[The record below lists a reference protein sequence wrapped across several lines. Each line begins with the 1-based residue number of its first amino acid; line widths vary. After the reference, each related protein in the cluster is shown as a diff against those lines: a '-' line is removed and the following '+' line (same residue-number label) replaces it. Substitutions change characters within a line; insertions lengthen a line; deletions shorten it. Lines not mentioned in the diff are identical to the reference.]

1 LGRGRQ
7 VLADIGWAG
16 GKHWPVTAGVFDT
29 TTGALKFSRAQ
40 TLWHI
45 NMARLTRHMPAVAG
59 YRERLATLQ
68 GAWDSLALLSH
79 LGEDGTNLSGTR
91 QAFESLA
98 GDLVTQLEAE
108 THKKA
113 LLAVRARA
121 QVTIDIL
128 VRNLF
133 ERTADIGFLAGDES
147 LRRLAREIPELREA
161 AAQPEATMDDT
172 RAVGSAT
179 RALQR
184 RLGEFV
190 AKYSVYHN
198 VVVVSPQGE
207 VLAQLENGTAPAI
220 TRDPLIAATLTGE
233 RGYVETSRHSD
244 LVPEARRALIYSH
257 RIVGE
262 SGTLGVLCLCFRLED
277 ECEAIFARLRSPGDW
292 MVLALLDPQNE
303 VIATSDPYQLPLGA
317 RVPPGNADGGD
328 IVRFAGREFL
338 AVTREA
344 HPYQGYAGPK
354 WRGHV
359 MVPVERA
366 FESEG
371 QAADVGCTSAV
382 LTDLRSSAATFS
394 TALREIPRKADSVQ
408 RDLNRSVWNG
418 SVRLSLTDAG
428 DSRFAKALLREI
440 SNMGRKTQ
448 DVFEHSI
455 EELHETIVSS
465 VLHDSRFMASL
476 ASELLGRSLYERAN
490 DCRWWALD
498 STLVGHLTQ
507 VEGCDVAA
515 VGQVLSQI
523 NSLYTVYRRIVLLD
537 SERRVVATSRPD
549 DGHLSGMTMDAD
561 WAGVAGAQ
569 GYSVSGFEA
578 SVLYDNRPT
587 WIFAA
592 PVKSEQG
599 QVVGAVAVVFDSGPQ
614 LAAMLQDALP
624 RDERGHALPGCDAM
638 FLDRQGRVV
647 ASSSGSTEAYT
658 AAAESGMSGARVVKV
673 GEIYQAVGVQ
683 PDAGYR
689 EYPGL
694 GGCAVVS
701 IPIGK
706 VAEHQGAV
714 RGGLPQW
721 ASTARSSKQDILE
734 FATFAAGD
742 SWYGLPT
749 ANVVEA
755 ADARALQTLPTAEYW
770 CAGYLMFGGEPIAV
784 ADLAKVLGNPRT
796 EQERMVV
803 IVRVPGRAKPF
814 GLLVEV
820 LGDVAE
826 VPTDHLLSIDGSSEQ
841 LATLAIEP
849 AHANSPMVVILSPE
863 RLANL
868 FFGFQQAATQVA

>member
-1 LGRGRQ
+1 
-7 VLADIGWAG
+7 
-16 GKHWPVTAGVFDT
+16 
-29 TTGALKFSRAQ
+29 
-40 TLWHI
+40 
-45 NMARLTRHMPAVAG
+45 MPAVAG

-79 LGEDGTNLSGTR
+79 LSEDGTNLSGTR

-133 ERTADIGFLAGDES
+133 ERTADIGFLAADDS
-147 LRRLAREIPELREA
+147 IQRLAREIPELREA
-161 AAQPEATMDDT
+161 AAEPGAPPEAT
-172 RAVGSAT
+172 RAAGSAT

-198 VVVVSPQGE
+198 VIVVSPQGE
-207 VLAQLENGTAPAI
+207 VLAQLENGTAPAV
-220 TRDPLIAATLTGE
+220 TRDPLIAGTLSGE
-233 RGYVETSRHSD
+233 QSYVETSRPSD

-257 RIVGE
+257 RIAVELAHGS
-262 SGTLGVLCLCFRLED
+262 SGHQTLGVLCLCFRLED
-277 ECEAIFARLRSPGDW
+277 ECESIFARLRSPGDW
-292 MVLALLDPQNE
+292 TVLALLDAQNE

-317 RVPPGNADGGD
+317 RVPPGNADAGD
-328 IVRFAGREFL
+328 IIRFAGREFL
-338 AVTREA
+338 AVTRDA

-359 MVPVERA
+359 MVPLERA

-371 QAADVGCTSAV
+371 QAADLGCTSAV
-382 LTDLRSSAATFS
+382 LTDLRASAATFS
-394 TALREIPRKADSVQ
+394 TALREIPRQADSVQ

-418 SVRLSLTDAG
+418 SVRLAHGSAGLSLTDAG

-440 SNMGRKTQ
+440 SNMGRKTK

-476 ASELLGRSLYERAN
+476 ASELLARNLYERAN

-498 STLVGHLTQ
+498 ATLIGRLSQ
-507 VEGCDVAA
+507 AQGQDQGCDDAA
-515 VGQVLSQI
+515 ANRVLRQI
-523 NSLYTVYRRIVLLD
+523 NSLYTAYHCIVLLD
-537 SERRVVATSRPD
+537 SERRIVTTSRPD
-549 DGHLSGMTMDAD
+549 YEHLLGTEIDTA
-561 WAGVAGAQ
+561 WATQTLSLNGTQ

-592 PVKSEQG
+592 PVRSAQG
-599 QVVGAVAVVFDSGPQ
+599 RVVGAVAVVFDTAPQ

-624 RDERGHALPGCDAM
+624 RDERGQALPGCVAM
-638 FLDRQGRVV
+638 FLDRELRVI
-647 ASSSGSTEAYT
+647 ASSSAEDPLARPVDANT
-658 AAAESGMSGARVVKV
+658 AAVEWIREGANSGAARVVKV
-673 GEIYQAVGVQ
+673 AETYQAVGVQ
-683 PDAGYR
+683 PDSGYR

-694 GGCAVVS
+694 GGYAVVL
-701 IPIGK
+701 IPIGN
-706 VAEHQGAV
+706 VAQRRGTV
-714 RGGLPQW
+714 RGELPQR
-721 ASTARSSKQDILE
+721 ASTSKSGKQDILE

-749 ANVVEA
+749 TNVIEA
-755 ADARALQTLPTAEYW
+755 VDPRSLQTLPTAEYW
-770 CAGYLMFGGEPIAV
+770 CAGYLVFGGEPIAV
-784 ADLAKVLGNPRT
+784 ADLAKVLGNTRLD
-796 EQERMVV
+796 QDRMVV
-803 IVRVPGRAKPF
+803 VVRVPGRAKPF
-814 GLLVEV
+814 GLLVEM
-820 LGDVAE
+820 LGDVSE
-826 VPTDHLLSIDGSSEQ
+826 VPTDRLLPIDGSSEQ

-849 AHANSPMVVILSPE
+849 ADPNAPMVMILSPE
-863 RLANL
+863 RLASL
-868 FFGFQQAATQVA
+868 FFGAP

>member
-1 LGRGRQ
+1 
-7 VLADIGWAG
+7 
-16 GKHWPVTAGVFDT
+16 
-29 TTGALKFSRAQ
+29 
-40 TLWHI
+40 
-45 NMARLTRHMPAVAG
+45 MPAVAG

-79 LGEDGTNLSGTR
+79 LSEDGTNLSGTR

-133 ERTADIGFLAGDES
+133 ERTADVGFLAADDTI
-147 LRRLAREIPELREA
+147 RRLAREIPALREA
-161 AAQPEATMDDT
+161 LAEPGASMEAT

-179 RALQR
+179 RGLQQ

-198 VVVVSPQGE
+198 VIVVSPQGE
-207 VLAQLENGTAPAI
+207 VLAQLENGTAPAL
-220 TRDPLIAATLTGE
+220 TRDPLIAATLSGE
-233 RGYVETSRHSD
+233 RGYVETSRSSD

-257 RIVGE
+257 RIAAE
-262 SGTLGVLCLCFRLED
+262 QQTLGVLCLCFRLED
-277 ECEAIFARLRSPGDW
+277 ECESIFAGLRSPGDW
-292 MVLALLDPQNE
+292 TVLALLDTQNE

-317 RVPPGNADGGD
+317 RVPPGNPATGD
-328 IVRFAGREFL
+328 IIRFAGREFL
-338 AVTREA
+338 AVTRDA
-344 HPYQGYAGPK
+344 HPYQGYAGPQ

-359 MVPVERA
+359 MVPLERA

-382 LTDLRSSAATFS
+382 LTDLRASAATFS
-394 TALREIPRKADSVQ
+394 TALREIPRQADSVQ

-418 SVRLSLTDAG
+418 SVRLAHGSAGLAQGSDGLSLADAG

-440 SNMGRKTQ
+440 SNMGRKTK
-448 DVFEHSI
+448 DVFAHSI

-476 ASELLGRSLYERAN
+476 AGELLARNLYERAN

-498 STLVGHLTQ
+498 ATLIERLSQAQNPNGSS
-507 VEGCDVAA
+507 DAA
-515 VGQVLSQI
+515 AALLRQI
-523 NSLYTVYRRIVLLD
+523 NSLYTVYHGIVLLD
-537 SERRVVATSRPD
+537 SERRVVSTSRPD
-549 DGHLSGMTMDAD
+549 YEHLLGTQVDAA
-561 WAGVAGAQ
+561 WATQTLGLTGTQ

-592 PVKSEQG
+592 PVRSAQG
-599 QVVGAVAVVFDSGPQ
+599 RVIGAVAVVFDAAPQ

-624 RDERGHALPGCDAM
+624 RDERGQALPGCVAM
-638 FLDRQGRVV
+638 FLDRELRVV
-647 ASSSGSTEAYT
+647 ASSSPEDTNTRANGSEPVPTGTPAVEWIRAS
-658 AAAESGMSGARVVKV
+658 AKSGAAGVVRV
-673 GEIYQAVGVQ
+673 GETYQAVGVQ
-683 PDAGYR
+683 PDTGYR
-689 EYPGL
+689 EYPGV
-694 GGCAVVS
+694 GGYAVVL

-706 VAEHQGAV
+706 VAQNGGPV
-714 RGGLPQW
+714 RGELPQR
-721 ASTARSSKQDILE
+721 ASTSKSGKQDLRE

-749 ANVVEA
+749 ANVIEA
-755 ADARALQTLPTAEYW
+755 VDPRALQTLPTAEHW
-770 CAGYLMFGGEPIAV
+770 CAGYLVFNGEPIAV
-784 ADLAKVLGNPRT
+784 ADLAKVLGNSRLD
-796 EQERMVV
+796 QDRMVV
-803 IVRVPGRAKPF
+803 VIRSPDRPKPF

-820 LGDVAE
+820 LGDVSE
-826 VPTDHLLSIDGSSEQ
+826 VPTDHLLPVDGSSEQ
-841 LATLAIEP
+841 LASWAIEP
-849 AHANSPMVVILSPE
+849 ADPNAPMVMILSPE
-863 RLANL
+863 RLASL
-868 FFGFQQAATQVA
+868 FFGAPQTTAAAA

>member
-1 LGRGRQ
+1 
-7 VLADIGWAG
+7 
-16 GKHWPVTAGVFDT
+16 
-29 TTGALKFSRAQ
+29 
-40 TLWHI
+40 
-45 NMARLTRHMPAVAG
+45 MPAVAG

-79 LGEDGTNLSGTR
+79 LSEDGTNLSGTR

-133 ERTADIGFLAGDES
+133 ERTADIGFLAADDS
-147 LRRLAREIPELREA
+147 IQRLAREIPELREA
-161 AAQPEATMDDT
+161 TAEPEATAEAT

-184 RLGEFV
+184 RLAEFV

-198 VVVVSPQGE
+198 VIVVSPQGE
-207 VLAQLENGTAPAI
+207 VLAQLENGTAPAV
-220 TRDPLIAATLTGE
+220 TRDPLIAGTLSGE
-233 RGYVETSRHSD
+233 SRYMETFRPSD

-257 RIVGE
+257 RIAVE
-262 SGTLGVLCLCFRLED
+262 RQTLGVLCLCFRLED
-277 ECEAIFARLRSPGDW
+277 ECESIFAKLRSAGDW
-292 MVLALLDPQNE
+292 TVLALLDTQNE
-303 VIATSDPYQLPLGA
+303 VIATSDPYQVPLGA
-317 RVPPGNADGGD
+317 RVPPGNADAGD
-328 IVRFAGREFL
+328 IIRFAGREFL

-359 MVPVERA
+359 MVPLERA
-366 FESEG
+366 FDPEG

-382 LTDLRSSAATFS
+382 LTDLRASAATFS
-394 TALREIPRKADSVQ
+394 TALREIPRQADSVQ

-418 SVRLSLTDAG
+418 SVRLAHGSAGVAHGSSGLSLTDAG

-476 ASELLGRSLYERAN
+476 ASELLARNLYERAN

-498 STLVGHLTQ
+498 ATLIARLSQTQ
-507 VEGCDVAA
+507 GEDQGSDAA
-515 VGQVLSQI
+515 AADRVLRQI
-523 NSLYTVYRRIVLLD
+523 NSLYTVYHCIVLLD
-537 SERRVVATSRPD
+537 SERRIVTTSRPD
-549 DGHLSGMTMDAD
+549 YEHLLGTEIVTA
-561 WAGVAGAQ
+561 WAAQTLSLNGTQ

-592 PVKSEQG
+592 PVRSAQG
-599 QVVGAVAVVFDSGPQ
+599 RVIGAVAVVFDTGPQ

-624 RDERGHALPGCDAM
+624 RDERGQALPGCVAM
-638 FLDRQGRVV
+638 FLDRELRVI
-647 ASSSGSTEAYT
+647 ASSSPVDTDTPAIEWIRASAR
-658 AAAESGMSGARVVKV
+658 SGAAGVVKV
-673 GEIYQAVGVQ
+673 GETYQAVGVQ
-683 PDAGYR
+683 PDTGYR
-689 EYPGL
+689 EYPGV
-694 GGCAVVS
+694 GGYAVVL
-701 IPIGK
+701 IPIGN
-706 VAEHQGAV
+706 VAQHRGPV
-714 RGGLPQW
+714 RGELPQRAA
-721 ASTARSSKQDILE
+721 ASKSGKQDIVE

-749 ANVVEA
+749 TNVIEA
-755 ADARALQTLPTAEYW
+755 VDPRSLQTLPTAEYW
-770 CAGYLMFGGEPIAV
+770 CAGYLVFGGEPIAV
-784 ADLAKVLGNPRT
+784 ADLAKVLGNTRLD
-796 EQERMVV
+796 QERMVV
-803 IVRVPGRAKPF
+803 VVRVPGRPKPF

-820 LGDVAE
+820 LGDVSE
-826 VPTDHLLSIDGSSEQ
+826 VPTDRLLPIDGSSEQ
-841 LATLAIEP
+841 LATQAIEP
-849 AHANSPMVVILSPE
+849 ADPNAPMVMILSPE
-863 RLANL
+863 RLASL
-868 FFGFQQAATQVA
+868 FFGAPQVPALVA